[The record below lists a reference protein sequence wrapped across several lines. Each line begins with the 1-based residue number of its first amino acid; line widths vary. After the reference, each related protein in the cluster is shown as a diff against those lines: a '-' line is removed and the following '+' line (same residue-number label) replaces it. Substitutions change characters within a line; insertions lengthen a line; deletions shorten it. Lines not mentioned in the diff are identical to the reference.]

1 MGKFDGILLGSDL
14 DGTLLRHDKSLSEE
28 NKNAIE
34 YFKSEGGLFT
44 FFTGRL
50 PVGAIPVLE
59 MIMPN
64 APYGCM
70 NGAGIADAESG
81 KYLWSMTLRDEFRE
95 ILEYV
100 EREHPYAG
108 IEFSTDKIY
117 FYKKNDV
124 VHKHIR
130 DEKLPDLVCDY
141 RTFCEPVCKALFGV
155 REDLMEAF
163 MEDVCRHPK
172 AELFDFIRSDKIYFE
187 ILPKGASKGNTL
199 VKIAEMTGIDKSR
212 TVAVGDNDNDVSM
225 LMAAG
230 IGIAVSNASEK
241 AAKAADFITVSNE
254 EHAIARIIED
264 IEKGI
269 YKFE

>member
-28 NKNAIE
+28 NKKAIE
-34 YFKSEGGLFT
+34 YFKSEGGIFT

-50 PVGAIPVLE
+50 PVGTLPVLE

-130 DEKLPDLVCDY
+130 DEKLPDLICDY
-141 RTFCEPVCKALFGV
+141 RTFSEPVCKVLFGV
-155 REDLMEAF
+155 HEDMMNGFVKA
-163 MEDVCRHPK
+163 VCAHPK
-172 AELFDFIRSDKIYFE
+172 AYFFDFVRSDKIYFE
-187 ILPKGASKGNTL
+187 LVPKGASKGNVL
-199 VKIAEMTGIDKSR
+199 LKIADMVGVDRSR
-212 TVAVGDNDNDVSM
+212 TIAVGDNDNDISM
-225 LMAAG
+225 LEAAG
-230 IGIAVSNASEK
+230 IGIAVSNASEN
-241 AAKAADFITVSNE
+241 AVNAADFVTVSNE
-254 EHAIARIIED
+254 EHAIAKIIEN
-264 IEKGI
+264 IEKGV
-269 YKFE
+269 YKF